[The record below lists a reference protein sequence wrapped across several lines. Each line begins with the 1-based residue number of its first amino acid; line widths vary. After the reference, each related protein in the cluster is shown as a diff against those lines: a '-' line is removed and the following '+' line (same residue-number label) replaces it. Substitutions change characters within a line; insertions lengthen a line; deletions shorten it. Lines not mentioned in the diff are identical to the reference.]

1 MHIESQ
7 KVTADKSQ
15 QEMFEFLTN
24 AENYEQLMPESKEK
38 FEVRDEKTF
47 VFGLKGMPV
56 IKLQIRE
63 TIEPELVVLGSTSD
77 KLDFSLK
84 AHISALNENQSE
96 LFHKPELVSGFF
108 IDYLRQATNWVNSQ
122 FLIHQFDLFK
132 IESFKD

>member
-15 QEMFEFLTN
+15 QEMFDFLTN

-63 TIEPELVVLGSTSD
+63 TIEPEMVVLGSTSD
-77 KLDFSLK
+77 KLDFTLK

-96 LFHKPELVSGFF
+96 VQMEFNGEFNAMMAMMVKKPLSKF
-108 IDYLRQATNWVNSQ
+108 INTLAENIGK
-122 FLIHQFDLFK
+122 L
-132 IESFKD
+132 

>member
-63 TIEPELVVLGSTSD
+63 TTEPELVVLGSTSD
-77 KLDFSLK
+77 KLDFTLK

-96 LFHKPELVSGFF
+96 VQMEFNGEFNAMMAMMVKKPLSKF
-108 IDYLRQATNWVNSQ
+108 INTLAENIGK
-122 FLIHQFDLFK
+122 L
-132 IESFKD
+132 

>member
-47 VFGLKGMPV
+47 VLALKECR
-56 IKLQIRE
+56 L
-63 TIEPELVVLGSTSD
+63 
-77 KLDFSLK
+77 
-84 AHISALNENQSE
+84 
-96 LFHKPELVSGFF
+96 
-108 IDYLRQATNWVNSQ
+108 
-122 FLIHQFDLFK
+122 
-132 IESFKD
+132 

>member
-1 MHIESQ
+1 MHIESP

-15 QEMFEFLTN
+15 QAMFDFLTN
-24 AENYEQLMPESKEK
+24 AENYEQLMPESNEK

-77 KLDFSLK
+77 KLDFTLK

-96 LFHKPELVSGFF
+96 VQMEFNGEFNAMMAMMVKKPLSKF
-108 IDYLRQATNWVNSQ
+108 INTLAENIGK
-122 FLIHQFDLFK
+122 L
-132 IESFKD
+132 

>member
-15 QEMFEFLTN
+15 QEMFDFLTN

-77 KLDFSLK
+77 KLDFTLK
-84 AHISALNENQSE
+84 ADISALNENQSE
-96 LFHKPELVSGFF
+96 VQMEFNGEFNAMMAMMVKKPLSKF
-108 IDYLRQATNWVNSQ
+108 INTLAENIGK
-122 FLIHQFDLFK
+122 L
-132 IESFKD
+132 

>member
-77 KLDFSLK
+77 KLDFTLK

-96 LFHKPELVSGFF
+96 VQMEFNGEFNAKMAMMVKKPLSKF
-108 IDYLRQATNWVNSQ
+108 INTLAENIGK
-122 FLIHQFDLFK
+122 L
-132 IESFKD
+132 

>member
-63 TIEPELVVLGSTSD
+63 TIEPELVGLGSTSD
-77 KLDFSLK
+77 KLDFTLK
-84 AHISALNENQSE
+84 AHISALSENQSE
-96 LFHKPELVSGFF
+96 VQMEFNGEFNAMMAMMVKKPLSKF
-108 IDYLRQATNWVNSQ
+108 INTLAENIGK
-122 FLIHQFDLFK
+122 L
-132 IESFKD
+132 

>member
-77 KLDFSLK
+77 KLDFTLK
-84 AHISALNENQSE
+84 AHISALSENQSE
-96 LFHKPELVSGFF
+96 VQMEFNGEFNAMMAMMVKKPLSKF
-108 IDYLRQATNWVNSQ
+108 INTLAENIGK
-122 FLIHQFDLFK
+122 L
-132 IESFKD
+132 

>member
-77 KLDFSLK
+77 KLDFTLK

-96 LFHKPELVSGFF
+96 VQMEFNGEFNAMMAMMVKKPLSKF
-108 IDYLRQATNWVNSQ
+108 INTLAENIGK
-122 FLIHQFDLFK
+122 L
-132 IESFKD
+132 

>member
-15 QEMFEFLTN
+15 QKMFEFLTN

-56 IKLQIRE
+56 IKLQIQE

-77 KLDFSLK
+77 KLDFTLK

-96 LFHKPELVSGFF
+96 VQMEFNGEFNAMMAMMVKKPLSKF
-108 IDYLRQATNWVNSQ
+108 INTLAENIGK
-122 FLIHQFDLFK
+122 L
-132 IESFKD
+132 

>member
-63 TIEPELVVLGSTSD
+63 NIEPELVVLGSTSD
-77 KLDFSLK
+77 KLDFTLK

-96 LFHKPELVSGFF
+96 VQMEFNGEFNAMMAMMVKKPLSKF
-108 IDYLRQATNWVNSQ
+108 INTLAENIGK
-122 FLIHQFDLFK
+122 L
-132 IESFKD
+132 

>member
-24 AENYEQLMPESKEK
+24 AENYEQLMPESKEV

-56 IKLQIRE
+56 IKLEIQE

-77 KLDFSLK
+77 KFDFKLK
-84 AHISALNENQSE
+84 AHIEALSENQSE
-96 LFHKPELVSGFF
+96 VKMEFNGEFNAMMAMMVKKPLTKF
-108 IDYLRQATNWVNSQ
+108 INTLAENIGK
-122 FLIHQFDLFK
+122 L
-132 IESFKD
+132 

>member
-77 KLDFSLK
+77 KLDFTLK
-84 AHISALNENQSE
+84 AHISALNENQ
-96 LFHKPELVSGFF
+96 K
-108 IDYLRQATNWVNSQ
+108 
-122 FLIHQFDLFK
+122 
-132 IESFKD
+132 

>member
-77 KLDFSLK
+77 KLDFTLK

-96 LFHKPELVSGFF
+96 VQMDFNGEFNAMMAMMVKKPLSKF
-108 IDYLRQATNWVNSQ
+108 INTLAENIGK
-122 FLIHQFDLFK
+122 L
-132 IESFKD
+132 

>member
-1 MHIESQ
+1 MNLESP

-15 QEMFEFLTN
+15 QEMFNFLTKV
-24 AENYEQLMPESKEK
+24 ENYEQLMPESKEV

-56 IKLQIRE
+56 IKLQIQE

-77 KLDFSLK
+77 KFDFTLK

-96 LFHKPELVSGFF
+96 VQMEFNGEFNAMMAMMVKGPLTKF
-108 IDYLRQATNWVNSQ
+108 INTLAENIGK
-122 FLIHQFDLFK
+122 L
-132 IESFKD
+132 

>member
-63 TIEPELVVLGSTSD
+63 TTEPELVVLGSTSD
-77 KLDFSLK
+77 KLDFTLK
-84 AHISALNENQSE
+84 AHISALNKNQSE
-96 LFHKPELVSGFF
+96 VQMDFNGEFNAMMAMMVKKPLSKF
-108 IDYLRQATNWVNSQ
+108 INTLAENIGK
-122 FLIHQFDLFK
+122 L
-132 IESFKD
+132 

>member
-63 TIEPELVVLGSTSD
+63 TTEPELVVLGSTSD
-77 KLDFSLK
+77 KLDFTLK

-96 LFHKPELVSGFF
+96 VQMDFNGEFNAMMAMMVKKPLSKF
-108 IDYLRQATNWVNSQ
+108 INTLAENIGK
-122 FLIHQFDLFK
+122 L
-132 IESFKD
+132 

>member
-77 KLDFSLK
+77 KLDFTLK

-96 LFHKPELVSGFF
+96 VQMEFNGEFNAMMAVMVKKPLSKF
-108 IDYLRQATNWVNSQ
+108 INTLAENIGK
-122 FLIHQFDLFK
+122 L
-132 IESFKD
+132 

>member
-56 IKLQIRE
+56 IKLQIQE

-77 KLDFSLK
+77 KLDFTLK

-96 LFHKPELVSGFF
+96 VQMEFNGEFNAMMAMMVKKPLSKF
-108 IDYLRQATNWVNSQ
+108 INTLAENIGK
-122 FLIHQFDLFK
+122 L
-132 IESFKD
+132 

>member
-15 QEMFEFLTN
+15 QEMFDFLTN

-56 IKLQIRE
+56 IKLQIQE

-77 KLDFSLK
+77 KLDFTLK

-96 LFHKPELVSGFF
+96 VQMEFNGEFNAMMAMMVKKPLSKF
-108 IDYLRQATNWVNSQ
+108 INTLAENIGK
-122 FLIHQFDLFK
+122 L
-132 IESFKD
+132 

>member
-1 MHIESQ
+1 MNIESP

-15 QEMFEFLTN
+15 QEMFNFLTKV
-24 AENYEQLMPESKEK
+24 ENYEQLMPESKEV

-56 IKLQIRE
+56 IKLEIQE

-77 KLDFSLK
+77 KFDFKLK

-96 LFHKPELVSGFF
+96 VQMEFNGEFNAMMAMMVKKPLTKF
-108 IDYLRQATNWVNSQ
+108 INTLAENIGK
-122 FLIHQFDLFK
+122 L
-132 IESFKD
+132 